1 MFKNANKSMRAVH
14 LSAAR
19 SHRKRMI
26 PMKIADVVRLLDAE
40 IMCGEDLMD
49 VELHSACGSDLMS
62 DVLAFVKDRTVLL
75 TGLTNLHVVRT
86 AEMLDVLCIV
96 FVRGKHPADDIIE
109 MAKERDM
116 CILSTHH
123 TLYVACG
130 ILYQNGLPGGPGK

>member
-1 MFKNANKSMRAVH
+1 
-14 LSAAR
+14 
-19 SHRKRMI
+19 MI
-26 PMKIADVVRLLDAE
+26 PMKIADVVRLLDAD
-40 IMCGEDLMD
+40 IMCGEHLMD

-96 FVRGKHPADDIIE
+96 FVRGKRPADDIIE
-109 MAKERDM
+109 MAIERDM
-116 CILSTHH
+116 CILSTKH